1 TCPNC
6 RVAMALLDKAEL
18 GYEKLLAEENADA
31 CAAFGI
37 NQAPTLIVSDGESF
51 KKYAG
56 VSDIR
61 GYLRSIGA

>member
-1 TCPNC
+1 MK
-6 RVAMALLDKAEL
+6 RKAVFI
-18 GYEKLLAEENADA
+18 YEKMENADA